1 MGGPEETV
9 FRHTQN
15 DWVDWTQS
23 PNVLKADYSVEQ
35 RGSESVQRESVTRI
49 PRGPLSV
56 FRIRCPSPRIDL

>member
-23 PNVLKADYSVEQ
+23 PNVLKADGSVEQ
-35 RGSESVQRESVTRI
+35 WVDWENIVANFPESEELFAI
-49 PRGPLSV
+49 PLR
-56 FRIRCPSPRIDL
+56 